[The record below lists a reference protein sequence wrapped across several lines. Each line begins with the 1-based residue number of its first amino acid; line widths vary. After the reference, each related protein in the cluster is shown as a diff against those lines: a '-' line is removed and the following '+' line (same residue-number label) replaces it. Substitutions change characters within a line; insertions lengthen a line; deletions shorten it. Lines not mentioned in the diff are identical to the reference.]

1 MLLPLA
7 LMQLPRQ
14 MTQPPD
20 AATTAILP
28 CVGAPQ
34 TTLPHLWVDYAPAP
48 LQLSSHSTLTPLP
61 SSSHAAPTPLLH
73 STDAVLEPHQRC
85 SYYVAQLQRHSCIPH
100 SFDTSTDA
108 ASNSTLMTL
117 SSTDAAPT
125 QLLTALSSLPRQS
138 QPRSAVLTHLPPST
152 DAVTSIEP
160 KMCNVKIFQLWT
172 MSNAKK
178 CVDQSFAVKNFIV
191 SRATSTIDLRKSRRN
206 SLTYMSSD
214 SHCCSLPWNL
224 VQLIG
229 GWRISRTWAG
239 QEGVGSRTSWKGW
252 PVGEAGLVGAGRDS
266 WRQGFPRWNSD
277 TMDNFWYKYG
287 ISLVYTIYT
296 GWSMYIVM
304 KLSKVNTWIN
314 FCIPCSILVTAGYC
328 MDN

>member
-14 MTQPPD
+14 MMQPPD

-34 TTLPHLWVDYAPAP
+34 TTLPHL
-48 LQLSSHSTLTPLP
+48 SSHSTLTPLP
-61 SSSHAAPTPLLH
+61 SSSHAGAAPTPLLH

-160 KMCNVKIFQLWT
+160 KMCNVKIFQL
-172 MSNAKK
+172 
-178 CVDQSFAVKNFIV
+178 
-191 SRATSTIDLRKSRRN
+191 
-206 SLTYMSSD
+206 
-214 SHCCSLPWNL
+214 
-224 VQLIG
+224 
-229 GWRISRTWAG
+229 
-239 QEGVGSRTSWKGW
+239 
-252 PVGEAGLVGAGRDS
+252 
-266 WRQGFPRWNSD
+266 
-277 TMDNFWYKYG
+277 
-287 ISLVYTIYT
+287 
-296 GWSMYIVM
+296 
-304 KLSKVNTWIN
+304 
-314 FCIPCSILVTAGYC
+314 
-328 MDN
+328 